1 MTPIPIAKTLLDYRP
16 LKLKNKKPSQ
26 DDVLFLAFKD
36 YFEADKTV
44 SNNYKE
50 RIPNWFGTNKDYT
63 RIDKILTPNI
73 IIASENC
80 AKNYIPPY
88 TAMKIENIPIGNTWV
103 RFRFTIE
110 GPTYDCFVKQ
120 HTHFWVDG
128 PNRVRNQIIEEDL
141 PIRGYLI
148 PDSETFFDE
157 LIKNTVTPKS
167 YEVVIFQSET
177 EGVDSDIIC
186 KPISGE
192 VSDVTLFNPEIVGKA
207 CHFVANPKDF
217 WIDLCFKTDI
227 DLINSITTKNKDIVK
242 NHLMPV

>member
-1 MTPIPIAKTLLDYRP
+1 
-16 LKLKNKKPSQ
+16 
-26 DDVLFLAFKD
+26 
-36 YFEADKTV
+36 
-44 SNNYKE
+44 
-50 RIPNWFGTNKDYT
+50 
-63 RIDKILTPNI
+63 
-73 IIASENC
+73 
-80 AKNYIPPY
+80 
-88 TAMKIENIPIGNTWV
+88 
-103 RFRFTIE
+103 
-110 GPTYDCFVKQ
+110 
-120 HTHFWVDG
+120 VDG